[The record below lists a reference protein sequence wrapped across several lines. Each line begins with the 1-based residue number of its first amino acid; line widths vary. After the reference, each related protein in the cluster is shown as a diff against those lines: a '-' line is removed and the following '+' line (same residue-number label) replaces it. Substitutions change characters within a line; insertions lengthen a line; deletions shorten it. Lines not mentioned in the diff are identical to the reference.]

1 MSVFE
6 NLNDHEYQLL
16 KDTFAYVAT
25 LIAGADGN
33 IDEEEQAWAQKIV
46 KVRSFSGNESLYG
59 FYDEVDGEIIAKM
72 EKVIQGLSGEMEA
85 IQTKLSVKIAEVN
98 PVLAKLD
105 NDTAHQLYK
114 GYLSFAEHI
123 AKASGGIFRFFSIS
137 SQEKKFLG
145 LDMIHV
151 VSEPAEEEE

>member
-6 NLNDHEYQLL
+6 SLNQEEYQIL
-16 KDTFAYVAT
+16 KDTFAYVAA

-46 KVRSFSGNESLYG
+46 KIRSYSGNESLYR
-59 FYDEVDGEIIAKM
+59 FYDEVDAEIISKM
-72 EKVIQGLSGEMEA
+72 EEIISNLKGEMTS
-85 IQTKLSVKIAEVN
+85 IQTELSNNISNVN

-105 NDTAHQLYK
+105 SITAHSLYM

-145 LDMIHV
+145 LDMIHEIE
-151 VSEPAEEEE
+151 EPADEEE